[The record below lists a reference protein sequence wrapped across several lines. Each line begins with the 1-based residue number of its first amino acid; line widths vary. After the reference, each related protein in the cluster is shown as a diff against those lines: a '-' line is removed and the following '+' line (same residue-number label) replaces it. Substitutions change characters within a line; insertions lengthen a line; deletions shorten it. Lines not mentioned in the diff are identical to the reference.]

1 MFLKWSK
8 LGGKKKNK
16 FGKSQ
21 FEKVTIQFAFQMGEV
36 NL

>member
-8 LGGKKKNK
+8 LGEKKNK